1 MFKIFVLAALAV
13 ASEASYADYDGYVN
27 SHVGYGSYY
36 GLGHGHDDS
45 YETLVA
51 PVVSNSHLGVYG
63 HGYEGHDYDGHN
75 SYAHGLNHHDTYA
88 HGLNHHDTY
97 APAKYAFNYGVNDPH
112 TGDVKSQ
119 EEVREGDVV
128 KGSYRLNEPDGTI
141 RVVEYTADPHNGFN
155 AVVKKI
161 GHAVHPSP
169 VPIVKYV
176 APAYHHGY

>member
-1 MFKIFVLAALAV
+1 MFKLFVLAALAV
-13 ASEASYADYDGYVN
+13 ASEASYVNYDGYVN
-27 SHVGYGSYY
+27 ANVGYGSYY
-36 GLGHGHDDS
+36 GLGYGHDGS
-45 YETLVA
+45 YQTFVA
-51 PVVSNSHLGVYG
+51 PVVADAHYQHGVYG
-63 HGYEGHDYDGHN
+63 HGYDGHDYEGHN
-75 SYAHGLNHHDTYA
+75 VYD

-161 GHAVHPSP
+161 GHAVHRAP
-169 VPIVKYV
+169 VPVVKYV
-176 APAYHHGY
+176 APAYPHHGY

>member
-51 PVVSNSHLGVYG
+51 PVVPNAHLGVYG

-75 SYAHGLNHHDTYA
+75 AYA